1 MSTEN
6 TKYKD
11 RLFCFLFGSPEN
23 RKWTLSLYN
32 AVNGTAYTNADDIEI
47 NTIKEVLYL
56 SMRNDVSFIFVDEMS
71 MYEQQSTFNPNMPLR
86 FLQYL
91 SSLYEKYIRM
101 RDLNKFGF
109 TRVMLPAPKLVVFYN
124 GIDEQPEEQELK
136 LSQSFIAGKN
146 GDVEVTV
153 RMINVNAGHNR
164 KLLEACKALQE
175 YSWVVDRIRDG
186 KKGMTTPGLDIISSV
201 IDAIP
206 ADFEI
211 FRFMKAHKSEVV
223 DMLLTE
229 YDEEY
234 QLYLQKKELDEANE
248 KTAAAKAE
256 TARAQAE
263 TARAQ
268 TEAAQA
274 QAKAEQA
281 RAEAAQAQAE
291 VEQAQAEV
299 ARAQAEAVQIQV
311 QLLAT
316 MAGLIKDNVLSVSD
330 AAKRLHMEVHELE
343 AAIEELKQQS
353 DQL

>member
-268 TEAAQA
+268 
-274 QAKAEQA
+274 
-281 RAEAAQAQAE
+281 AEAAQAQAE
-291 VEQAQAEV
+291 AEQAQAKADQARAEV
-299 ARAQAEAVQIQV
+299 ARAQAEAEQIQV

-343 AAIEELKQQS
+343 MAIANLQ
-353 DQL
+353 